1 MLTRVDA
8 VMDADVRRQSLIQ
21 GRVFIEASGT
31 VCLTF
36 EPFFKTALLKY
47 NSHSINSPI

>member
-8 VMDADVRRQSLIQ
+8 VMDVDVRRQSLIQ

-36 EPFFKTALLKY
+36 LSLFLKQLY
-47 NSHSINSPI
+47 